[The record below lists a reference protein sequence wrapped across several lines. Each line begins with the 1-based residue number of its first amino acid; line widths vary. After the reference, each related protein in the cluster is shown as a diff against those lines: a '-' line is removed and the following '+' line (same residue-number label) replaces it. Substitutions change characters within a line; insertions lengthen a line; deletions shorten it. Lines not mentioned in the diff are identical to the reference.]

1 VIDGRPTVSVVTA
14 VLNEEAGIE
23 DTLESVA
30 VQTYPNVIEILVA
43 DGGSTDDT
51 RALAASFPG
60 VRVLDNPGRIQA
72 RGLNVA
78 LDAARGEVVVRVD
91 GHCSIAPDYVARCVE
106 VLGATGAAV
115 VGGAMNPV
123 GDTPV
128 RRGIAA
134 AMRSRLG
141 AGPARFHVGG
151 RPGPVD
157 TVYLGAYRRD
167 LARQAGGYAPDLAI
181 NEDAEFAYRMS
192 RYGDVW
198 FDPTIRSTYVPRGS
212 LDRLGRQFFRYG
224 RGRAATVKRHPGSL
238 HARQLAAPL
247 LVVGLLSPWRRQVA
261 AVYAAGVFARTLLEA
276 ARDPAAAPAFAGAL
290 PLMHLAWGTGF
301 WLGLADRSTSPEDA
315 PTQPVHA
322 DEGPAV
328 QWRAVD
334 WFAEAAPG
342 A

>member
-1 VIDGRPTVSVVTA
+1 VIDGMPTVSVVMA

-30 VQTYPNVIEILVA
+30 VQTYPNVVEIVVA

-51 RALAASFPG
+51 PALAASFPG

-72 RGLNVA
+72 CGLNRA
-78 LDAARGEVVVRVD
+78 LEVARGEVVVRVD
-91 GHCSIAPDYVARCVE
+91 GHCSIEPDYVERCVE

-115 VGGAMNPV
+115 VGGGMNPV

-167 LARQAGGYAPDLAI
+167 LALQAGGYAPDLAI

-212 LDRLGRQFFRYG
+212 LDRVARQFFRYG

-238 HARQLAAPL
+238 RARQLAAPL
-247 LVVGLLSPWRRQVA
+247 LVAGLLSPWRRQVA
-261 AVYAAGVFARTLLEA
+261 AVYAAGVVARSLVEA
-276 ARDPAAAPAFAGAL
+276 ARDPGAAPAFAGAL

-301 WLGLADRSTSPEDA
+301 WLGLADRSPSPEDSA
-315 PTQPVHA
+315 AQPVHA